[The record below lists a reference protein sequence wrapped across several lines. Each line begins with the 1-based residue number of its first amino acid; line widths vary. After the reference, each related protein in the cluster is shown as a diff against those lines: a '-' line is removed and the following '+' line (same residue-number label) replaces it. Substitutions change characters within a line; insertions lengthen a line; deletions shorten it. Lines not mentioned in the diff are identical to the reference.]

1 MTMVLTSVGLPL
13 DDIALI
19 LTIDWFLD
27 RCRTVVNVMGD
38 AVGAAIVD
46 KYRVTK
52 YDEIPD

>member
-1 MTMVLTSVGLPL
+1 MVLTSVGLPL